1 MTLPDID
8 RDLIGALGRAGY
20 VVVPK
25 SCVAPQLLG
34 RALKVRTVPP
44 ADRELAAVRLA
55 AAERHGLTVED
66 LTGPGVKRHVSAARQ
81 IAMYVAVEHFGKRRG
96 PVAFVFGRRD
106 MSNVRHA
113 VLRVREQLADT
124 GTRRHT
130 EEIVGWVVARAQ
142 VLIEAG
148 DS

>member
-1 MTLPDID
+1 MAQPEID
-8 RDLIGALGRAGY
+8 NALIGALGRAGY

-25 SCVAPQLLG
+25 NCVAPQLMC

-44 ADRELAAVRLA
+44 ADRELSAIRQA

-66 LTGPGVKRHVSAARQ
+66 LTGPSVKRRVSDARQ

-113 VLRVREQLADT
+113 VLRVREQLDDPET
-124 GTRRHT
+124 HRHIQ
-130 EEIVGWVVARAQ
+130 EIVEWVVARAQ
-142 VLIEAG
+142 VLIEAEG
-148 DS
+148 S